1 MQRLA
6 EAILSIIK
14 RVMTTGS
21 RFPLTVACLVCAA
34 ALLCYMISVN
44 KDSNLLL
51 QKLMF
56 TFVLGAFIGV
66 TAQFKWERLLIY
78 QFKSER
84 FIALFKKRTVMYLI
98 AVLLTVGYYLI
109 ILPVPSISS
118 EVAIRTFV
126 AVFAMF
132 CAFIWI
138 PSYGNKFDF
147 NRIALVHLKAVFTA
161 VLYSGVLAMGCVAI
175 IAGIDTLLFSLK
187 EQVYMYMIIIVWV
200 LFAPVYYLSLLPRF
214 NSEDAA
220 EIENAREASEYP
232 KFLEVLISYIAIPL
246 AAAYTLVFA
255 AYFIKILVTLN
266 WPAGQL
272 GGMVLAYAAAG
283 LIIYILASLLENRF
297 ASLYRLLFPR
307 VLIPIVIMQ
316 LISVAIR
323 LNAYGITESRY
334 YVTLFGVFSLICAVL
349 LIIKPV
355 TRNGIIALLVAIFA
369 IFSVI
374 PPVDAFTVSRVSQIT
389 RLEKMLVAEDML
401 MYGEIRA
408 RADASEEVK
417 IETTNILSY
426 LQNRD
431 YIKYVKWLPED
442 FNPYSDL
449 KKTFGFEPTYAV
461 TEPEESRCFFANIDM
476 QSPYDISGY
485 DIIVDTYSNRRVDN
499 NNNPVFDLMVR
510 GEQYQLTQERISPQE
525 MRIAVNNA
533 DGQELVATGLYEFT
547 KALPLQ
553 ANNPKGFID
562 NKTMTFEVE
571 NNGYKLRVMLQNV
584 NGTFETGENE
594 GIDYDILVMFGVPE

>member
-1 MQRLA
+1 MKHLT
-6 EAILSIIK
+6 EAIISIIS
-14 RVMTTGS
+14 RVGKTAG
-21 RFPLTVACLVCAA
+21 RFPLTVVCLICAA
-34 ALLCYMISVN
+34 ALLCYMISAN
-44 KDSNLLL
+44 IEPELLV

-56 TFVLGAFIGV
+56 TLVLGAFIGV
-66 TAQFKWERLLIY
+66 TAQFKWERMLIS
-78 QFKSER
+78 QFKWER
-84 FIALFKKRTVMYLI
+84 FIAFFKKRIVMYLI
-98 AVLLTVGYYLI
+98 SVLLIIGYYLI
-109 ILPVPSISS
+109 ILPAPSISF

-147 NRIALVHLKAVFTA
+147 NRVALIHLKAVFTA
-161 VLYSGVLAMGCVAI
+161 VLYSGVLAMGSAAI
-175 IAGIDTLLFSLK
+175 IAGIDTLLFSLN
-187 EQVYMYMIIIVWV
+187 EEAYVYMMVIVWV
-200 LFAPVYYLSLLPRF
+200 LFAPVYYLSLLPCF
-214 NSEDAA
+214 NSEDEA

-232 KFLEVLISYIAIPL
+232 KLLEVLISYIAIPL
-246 AAAYTLVFA
+246 AAVYTLVFA

-266 WPAGQL
+266 WPVGQL

-283 LIIYILASLLENRF
+283 LIIYILASPLENRF

-316 LISVAIR
+316 LISVGIR

-349 LIIKPV
+349 LILKPV
-355 TRNGIIALLVAIFA
+355 KRNGVIALLVALFA

-442 FNPYSDL
+442 FNPYNNM

-461 TEPEESRCFFANIDM
+461 TAAEESKYFFANIDI

-485 DIIVDTYSNRRVDN
+485 DIIVDTYSDRRADN
-499 NNNPVFDLMVR
+499 SNNPVFDLMVR

-525 MRIAVNNA
+525 MRIAVKNA

-584 NGTFETGENE
+584 NGSYETGENE
-594 GIDYDILVMFGVPE
+594 GIDYDILVMFSAPE